1 MGSIRDTSEKLLS
14 GELTTE
20 ELSPMTPRFE
30 LETVTSG
37 VHFVSSFANVTAF
50 ETRDGMVLVDVGSFL
65 FAERTREV
73 LRSVGHAPVT
83 HAIYTHGHVDHCFGV
98 ELYEAEPE
106 GKPVHVV
113 AHRGVERR
121 FERYAMTRGYNS
133 NINRRQFQTS
143 AEFPGEFR
151 RPDQTF
157 EDALTLEVGG
167 RSFELHH
174 AMGETD
180 DHTWVFEPESRVLC
194 TGDLF
199 IWASPNCGNPQKVQ
213 RYPLEWATAL
223 RAMAALEPEVL
234 CPGHGVPIWGRDAVN
249 AALTNTASYLESIVH
264 QVLALLNEG
273 ARLDAIL
280 GAVRPPSDLERLP
293 YLRPVYDEPEFIVR
307 NVVRL
312 YGGWWDGN
320 PANLKPARER
330 DVARELTVLVGGV
343 APLVARAE
351 ALAAAG
357 DLKVACH
364 LIEIAAASPDAP
376 ASVFDRRRKIYA
388 QRAAAE
394 SSLMARG
401 IFGTAAR
408 E

>member
-1 MGSIRDTSEKLLS
+1 
-14 GELTTE
+14 
-20 ELSPMTPRFE
+20 
-30 LETVTSG
+30 
-37 VHFVSSFANVTAF
+37 
-50 ETRDGMVLVDVGSFL
+50 
-65 FAERTREV
+65 
-73 LRSVGHAPVT
+73 
-83 HAIYTHGHVDHCFGV
+83 
-98 ELYEAEPE
+98 
-106 GKPVHVV
+106 
-113 AHRGVERR
+113 VERR

-151 RPDQTF
+151 RPNQTF

-167 RSFELHH
+167 RSFQLHH

-376 ASVFDRRRKIYA
+376 ASVFELRRKIYA

>member
-1 MGSIRDTSEKLLS
+1 MGLVRDTSEKLLS
-14 GELTTE
+14 GALTTE
-20 ELSPMTPRFE
+20 TLSPMTPCFE
-30 LETVTSG
+30 LDTVRPG

-50 ETRDGMVLVDVGSFL
+50 ETTEGLVLVDVGSFV

-106 GKPVHVV
+106 GRPVHVV

-133 NINRRQFQTS
+133 TINQRQFQTS
-143 AEFPGEFR
+143 TEFPGEFR
-151 RPDQTF
+151 RPNQTF
-157 EDALTLEVGG
+157 EDVLDLEVGG
-167 RSFELHH
+167 RVFQLHH

-213 RYPLEWATAL
+213 RYPLEWANAL

-234 CPGHGVPIWGRDAVN
+234 CPGHGVPIWGRAAVH

-264 QVLALLNEG
+264 QVLALMNDG
-273 ARLDAIL
+273 ARLDTIL
-280 GAVRPPSDLERLP
+280 GAVRPPEDLQQLP

-330 DVARELTVLVGGV
+330 EIAREITALMGGA
-343 APLVARAE
+343 APLIARAE
-351 ALAAAG
+351 ALVAAG
-357 DLKVACH
+357 DLPLACH

-376 ASVFDRRRKIYA
+376 TSVFALRKAIYA
-388 QRAAAE
+388 QRAAGE

-401 IFGTAAR
+401 IFAGVG
-408 E
+408 